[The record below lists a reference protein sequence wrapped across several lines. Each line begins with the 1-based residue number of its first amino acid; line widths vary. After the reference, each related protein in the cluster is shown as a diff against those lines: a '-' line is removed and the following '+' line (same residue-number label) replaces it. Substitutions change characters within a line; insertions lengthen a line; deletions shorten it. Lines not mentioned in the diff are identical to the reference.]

1 MLKPRRIR
9 FESLEERNLLT
20 VASGTA
26 PVTELPQPTQS
37 TTWVVTTLSDT
48 VSDTDGLVSLR
59 EAVSWAASGD
69 MITFASSLHGGTINL
84 TGGHIKITNAITIT
98 GSNLAASG
106 VNGITISGG
115 GRSRI
120 FYTAAAGGIV
130 TIDYLNIAKGN
141 AGSGGQGSG
150 IYNTGGLLVDH
161 CNFNA
166 CSATGHSYGGA
177 MRNVGGT
184 VTVTNCSF
192 TGNSS
197 YLGAGIS
204 NKTGNFTVTGCS
216 FTGNSTTANGGALYN
231 EGTLVV
237 TNTVISGNTAVS
249 GGGIRNFGTIMVI
262 NSRISNNTA
271 LELGGGIWNS
281 GTATTRNCTVA
292 GNRAAQGGGIYHDAS
307 ESGSLLL
314 YNTIVYSN
322 TQSSSASLAGTRDIF
337 GTATGSNN
345 LSSKTISGN
354 DNIVYTSSS
363 TALFTKPSAGDYT
376 LASGSAAIDVGNNS
390 YAIASS
396 GAPLTTDLSGGARI
410 VNNIVDIGAYESQ
423 SKPSFDISVTGYTGI
438 YDGNS
443 HTVALN
449 GTLVTDTVRYST
461 DGVNY
466 SLTAPPSYTNVGSN
480 TVFVK
485 VERSG
490 YSPWTGSAT
499 VTITAR
505 PIAITGTTVSDKSY
519 DGTTAATVN
528 LGSVSGI
535 IQADAVTVSAYGAFP
550 SAAVGTYNVTVSYTM
565 SGPGTQNYT
574 LPASAVCTA
583 SIVGVST
590 SKVSV
595 SVVVSNTAPTVSEIS
610 ALPASITNAEGGSTV
625 YAQVW
630 VKNIDGSSLGITGGY
645 VDLNYTYPQLTY
657 GSYHT
662 GSVFTEATN
671 LVDSSVSGRL
681 SLFGGCPKVDA
692 TTVGVSNWALLGY
705 AAMNVSGSGTVTVS
719 AASPTLKGATN
730 PALNLTR
737 LTYGTLSNT
746 EIDYS
751 SVSFTISGSP
761 LPALTAPTL
770 TGISSYGANRH
781 QAAWNAVSNA
791 VQYELQWS
799 TDQTSWNSATT
810 AGISNVVTGLTYGSL
825 VYYRVRAL
833 GNGTT
838 YGNSPWSGTSSL
850 RVCPMDIDSDG
861 FIGVGDHALLSS
873 YWLGS
878 SGGSLWDPRCDIDGD
893 GLIGPADWS
902 FLMSNWFKS
911 STDTPLYYPPARAGL
926 PAESVDT
933 VFAAGEEFSAV
944 LF

>member
-1 MLKPRRIR
+1 MLKSRRIR

-20 VASGTA
+20 VVSGVA
-26 PVTELPQPTQS
+26 PVTQLPQPTQS

-59 EAVSWAASGD
+59 EAVSWAADGD

-84 TGGHIKITNAITIT
+84 TNGHIKISNAITIT

-106 VNGITISGG
+106 VNGLTINAG

-120 FYTAAAGGIV
+120 FYTAAANGII
-130 TIDYLNIAKGN
+130 TIDYINITNGN

-161 CNFNA
+161 CNFTS
-166 CSATGHSYGGA
+166 CSAIGHSYGGA
-177 MRNVGGT
+177 MRNVGGN
-184 VTVTNCSF
+184 VTVNNCSF

-204 NKTGNFTVTGCS
+204 NKTGTVTITECS
-216 FTGNSTTANGGALYN
+216 FTGNSTTLNGGALYN
-231 EGTLVV
+231 EGAMVITS
-237 TNTVISGNTAVS
+237 TVISGNKAVS
-249 GGGIRNFGTIMVI
+249 GGGIRNFGTITVI

-271 LELGGGIWNS
+271 SELGGGIWNS
-281 GTATTRNCTVA
+281 GTATSRNCTVA

-314 YNTIVYSN
+314 YNTVVYSN
-322 TQSSSASLAGTRDIF
+322 TQSSSTSLAGTRDIF

-345 LSSKTISGN
+345 LSSKTISGT
-354 DNIVYTSSS
+354 DNIVYASSS

-376 LASGSAAIDVGNNS
+376 LVAGSPAIDAGNNT
-390 YAIASS
+390 YATSA
-396 GAPLTTDLSGGARI
+396 SGGALAADLAGGTRI

-423 SKPSFDISVTGYTGI
+423 SKPSFNVSVTGYSGI

-443 HTVALN
+443 HSVTLS
-449 GTLVTDTVRYST
+449 GTLATDTIRYST
-461 DGVNY
+461 DGITY
-466 SLTAPPSYTNVGSN
+466 SLTVPPSYTNVGSN

-490 YSPWTGSAT
+490 YSAWTGSAA

-505 PIAITGTTVSDKSY
+505 PIAVSGTTVSDKTY

-535 IQADAVTVSAYGAFP
+535 LPADAVTVSAHGSFP
-550 SAAVGTYNVTVSYTM
+550 SAAVGTYSVTVYYTM
-565 SGPGTQNYT
+565 SGSNTQNYT
-574 LPASAVCTA
+574 LPASTVCTA
-583 SIVGVST
+583 SIVDTST

-595 SVVVSNTAPTVSEIS
+595 SVVVSNTPPAVSELSVLPGSIS
-610 ALPASITNAEGGSTV
+610 SAEAGSTV

-645 VDLNYTYPQLTY
+645 IDVNYTYPQLTY
-657 GSYHT
+657 GSYGS

-681 SLFGGCPKVDA
+681 SIFGGCPKVDA

-705 AAMNVSGSGTVTVS
+705 AAFAVSGSGTVTVS
-719 AASPTLKGATN
+719 ASSPTLNGVTN

-737 LTYGTLSNT
+737 LTYGTLSNA

-761 LPALTAPTL
+761 LPALTAPSI
-770 TGISSYGANRH
+770 TGVSSYGANRH
-781 QAAWNAVSNA
+781 QIVWGAVTNA
-791 VQYELQWS
+791 VQYEVQWS
-799 TDQTSWNSATT
+799 TDQTSWSSATT
-810 AGISNVVTGLTYGSL
+810 AGISDVVTGLTYGSL

-833 GNGTT
+833 GNGTA
-838 YGNSPWSGTSSL
+838 YGNSAWSGTASL
-850 RVCPMDIDSDG
+850 RVCPMDIDGDG

-911 STDTPLYYPPARAGL
+911 STETPLYYPPARADL

-933 VFAAGEEFSAV
+933 ILAAEEIFDGVF
-944 LF
+944 